1 MRAKPIFSLTLV
13 ASALALPVPAYALA
27 LGKLTVTSALGQPL
41 VAQIELSAASREEL
55 DSLQAKVADP
65 SLYRQNNLTYQSVLS
80 RARVTVERT
89 PDGRAVL
96 RVTSPTPVNEPYL
109 DLMVDVNWASG
120 RVVREYTFLLDPPG
134 AGSTMLAVDPVAPA
148 RVGAATTAPAPQSAA
163 PVARTAPPAAAPPGD
178 GHVVRRGDTLSKIA
192 SQYKPDEVSLDQMLV
207 ALFNANANAFEGNN
221 MNRLRS
227 GAILTIPAADAVQA
241 TQTAEATRVVRVQ
254 ASDWRAYRDRVAGA
268 APSVDGTGSREAG
281 GRISAAA
288 ADRAGAAPAGR
299 DQVKVSPEA
308 TAGRAA
314 EDAIARN
321 KQLAEANARIAEL
334 EKSVRDMQRA
344 LELRSQPLAQAQQQA
359 QGRAAPTLPAV

>member
-65 SLYRQNNLTYQSVLS
+65 SLYRQNNLTYQGVLS

-134 AGSTMLAVDPVAPA
+134 AGSTMLAVEPVAPA

-163 PVARTAPPAAAPPGD
+163 PVARTAPAAAPAAAPPSD

-192 SQYKPDEVSLDQMLV
+192 AQYKPDEVSLDQMLV
-207 ALFNANANAFEGNN
+207 ALFNANANAFDGSN
-221 MNRLRS
+221 MNRLRT
-227 GAILTIPAADAVQA
+227 GAILSVPAVDAVQS
-241 TQTAEATRVVRVQ
+241 TQPAEASRVVRVQ
-254 ASDWRAYRDRVAGA
+254 ASDWRAYRNRVAGA
-268 APSVDGTGSREAG
+268 APSVDGTGTRVAG

-288 ADRAGAAPAGR
+288 EDRAGAAPAGR
-299 DQVKVSPEA
+299 DQVRVSREA
-308 TAGRAA
+308 GVGR
-314 EDAIARN
+314 
-321 KQLAEANARIAEL
+321 
-334 EKSVRDMQRA
+334 
-344 LELRSQPLAQAQQQA
+344 
-359 QGRAAPTLPAV
+359 